1 VTDQSLFDIGFE
13 RFKVGNTSWL
23 FHNFLHRMAVERTFT
38 NIKRLNLPDATK
50 AARTASW
57 SLPLLSFRPN
67 WLTEWKR
74 AYAWTLDPTF
84 RFLCLDWSSSI
95 ANFAAPHHRR
105 QLGDAWRRS
114 AVVGSSIFCTVAQMS

>member
-1 VTDQSLFDIGFE
+1 MRLCRIRNPLLAKPEQFE
-13 RFKVGNTSWL
+13 QLYAGGCVMIDLSGS
-23 FHNFLHRMAVERTFT
+23 
-38 NIKRLNLPDATK
+38 
-50 AARTASW
+50 
-57 SLPLLSFRPN
+57 SLPLLSFRPD

-74 AYAWTLDPTF
+74 AYPWTLDPTF